1 MSISRR
7 ALLAAGG
14 ATFAGRA
21 VAQPAFPSRP
31 LIIVVPYTAGSSS
44 DVLARVL
51 APPLGEQ
58 LGQTVVVENRP
69 GAGGTIGVGY
79 VTRSAPDGHTMVLTS
94 GSAGPINRAL
104 YRNLSFDPVLDLS
117 LVGQTNSGVVMLV
130 VSAAS
135 PIRSVGDL
143 MTMATAPGAA
153 PVRYFSPGNGTYH
166 HLCAALLAQAAPDRM
181 EHIPYRGPPEG
192 VTALLA
198 GEVTFGFASP
208 PSVVGLIQEGRI
220 RAIELAGS
228 ADPSPRFPDVP
239 TLASS
244 GFPVRGDAGLGGVG
258 RAPRR
263 AATCE
268 AAAARRDPRDRR
280 APSSAGKVCPDRLR
294 SRASPN
300 AGGYRGLRRA
310 ADRGLGTNRPDL
322 GGKDRLSQ
330 GRHGYG

>member
-1 MSISRR
+1 MSVSRR

-220 RAIELAGS
+220 RAIGLAGS

-244 GFPVRGDAGLGGVG
+244 GFPRFAEMPVWVGLAVPRAVPQPVKQRLHDAIRATVALPAVQARFAQIGFD
-258 RAPRR
+258 RAPVRTL
-263 AATCE
+263 ADTE
-268 AAAARRDPRDRR
+268 AFVEQQIAVWEPIVRTSGARID
-280 APSSAGKVCPDRLR
+280 
-294 SRASPN
+294 
-300 AGGYRGLRRA
+300 
-310 ADRGLGTNRPDL
+310 
-322 GGKDRLSQ
+322 
-330 GRHGYG
+330 